1 VFDFAGKR
9 WWYLSF
15 SLVLFV
21 IAAVALAIPPHL
33 KPGIEFTS
41 GSSFTIQFQQKSVS
55 QQALRTAMSEL
66 GHSEARIQGAGSE
79 TFLIHTKELP
89 GAPSVDSTTVV
100 GPQPNTVG
108 EFDKITTGLC
118 ERFRA
123 DSSTDCTDV
132 AQRATVLT
140 VQDFS
145 TVSSTVSS
153 EIARNATYAVIAAS
167 IAILI
172 YISIAFRGLAK
183 PWRYGAAAIIAV
195 LHDAFIVLGL
205 FSILG
210 KVLGTEVD
218 TAFITALLTVI
229 GFSVHDTI
237 VVFDRIRETVTHDP
251 YIPFNEAVNASLTE
265 TLARSLNT
273 SFVVVLTVLSLLLIG
288 GSTIRNFLIVLLV
301 GIISGTYSSVGIA
314 SQLLVA
320 WENNDIGKF
329 YRRIT
334 HRSREGAEPE
344 LA

>member
-1 VFDFAGKR
+1 MFDFAGKR
-9 WWYLSF
+9 WWYLSI
-15 SLVLFV
+15 SLVMFV

-41 GSSFTIQFQQKSVS
+41 GSSFTVQFQQKSVS

-123 DSSTDCTDV
+123 DSSTDCTDS
-132 AQRATVLT
+132 AQRAKALT

-153 EIARNATYAVIAAS
+153 EIARNATYAVLAAS
-167 IAILI
+167 LAILI
-172 YISIAFRGLAK
+172 YISIAFRGLSK
-183 PWRYGAAAIIAV
+183 PWRYGTAAIVAV

-210 KVLGTEVD
+210 KVFGTEVD

-251 YIPFNEAVNASLTE
+251 YIPFSEAVNASLTE

-329 YRRIT
+329 FRRIT
-334 HRSREGAEPE
+334 RRGREGAEPE
-344 LA
+344 LV

>member
-1 VFDFAGKR
+1 MFDFAGKR
-9 WWYLSF
+9 WWYLSI
-15 SLVLFV
+15 SLAMFIV
-21 IAAVALAIPPHL
+21 AAVALAIPPHL
-33 KPGIEFTS
+33 RPGIEFTS
-41 GSSFTIQFQQKSVS
+41 GSSFTIQFQAKPVA

-66 GHSEARIQGAGSE
+66 GHSEARIQGAGSN
-79 TFLIHTKELP
+79 TYLIHTKELP

-100 GPQPNTVG
+100 GPQQVTLG

-118 ERFRA
+118 ERFRT
-123 DSSTDCTDV
+123 DSSVNCSDPT
-132 AQRATVLT
+132 QRATVLT

-183 PWRYGAAAIIAV
+183 PWRYGTAAIIAV

-329 YRRIT
+329 FRRIT
-334 HRSREGAEPE
+334 GRSGEAAEPE

>member
-1 VFDFAGKR
+1 MFDFAGKR
-9 WWYLSF
+9 WWYLGI
-15 SLVLFV
+15 SLVMFI

-33 KPGIEFTS
+33 RPGIEFTS
-41 GSSFTIQFQQKSVS
+41 GSSFTIQFQAKAVS
-55 QQALRTAMSEL
+55 QQDLRTAMSEL
-66 GHSEARIQGAGSE
+66 GHSEARIQGSGSD
-79 TFLIHTKELP
+79 TYLIHTKELP
-89 GAPSVDSTTVV
+89 GAPSVDSTQIV
-100 GPQPNTVG
+100 GPQPLNLG

-118 ERFRA
+118 ERFRT
-123 DSSTDCTDV
+123 DSTLDCTDV
-132 AQRATVLT
+132 TQRATVLT

-145 TVSSTVSS
+145 TVSSTVST
-153 EIARNATYAVIAAS
+153 EIARNATYAVLAAS
-167 IAILI
+167 VAILI
-172 YISIAFRGLAK
+172 YISIAFRGLPK
-183 PWRYGAAAIIAV
+183 SWRYGVAAIIAV

-237 VVFDRIRETVTHDP
+237 VVFDRIREKVTHDP
-251 YIPFNEAVNASLTE
+251 YIPFSEAVNSSLTE

-288 GSTIRNFLIVLLV
+288 GPTIRNFLIVLLV
-301 GIISGTYSSVGIA
+301 GIISGTYSSIGIA

-329 YRRIT
+329 FRRIT
-334 HRSREGAEPE
+334 GRGPEASEPE